1 MNEKNFLNWRDNNY
15 IPIVS
20 KNVNRKKFIA
30 NNWIEFQ
37 SLFFKPI
44 KISKENFNAW
54 LKKHPGNIKKWFSE
68 NPKTVKIYY
77 IESRICELIRNR
89 RYITKTKENAEL
101 KRKSLIS
108 NATQSELHL
117 KQYLDKN
124 KIAYKFQEII
134 YIKDEFGIISNY
146 YIADFLINNTV
157 IEVDGGYHLKKKQIV
172 KDKIRTNE
180 IEKMGYRVIRIT
192 NEDVS
197 NFFKEMAL

>member
-1 MNEKNFLNWRDNNY
+1 MKEKDFLNWRDNNY
-15 IPIVS
+15 IPIIS
-20 KNVNRKKFIA
+20 KNVNRKNFIV

-44 KISKENFNAW
+44 KISKENFNEW
-54 LKKHPGNIKKWFSE
+54 LEKQTRYIKKWFNE

-101 KRKSLIS
+101 KRKYLIS

-117 KQYLDKN
+117 KQYLDEN

-146 YIADFLINNTV
+146 YIVDFLINKTV
-157 IEVDGGYHLKKKQIV
+157 IEVDGGYHLKKQQIV
-172 KDKIRTNE
+172 RDKIRSNE
-180 IEKMGYRVIRIT
+180 IEKMGYRVVRIT

-197 NFFKEMAL
+197 KFLKEMAL